1 MSVYVQLLSGGV
13 YEIKVFE
20 SCCILNVRQ
29 MLGIQLRKNGWGN
42 HFNDDLIRFYSD
54 DCQSIDDDHFVEE
67 NEHYH
72 VVIREDIREDT
83 REDPEVL
90 LCYENG
96 NIILCEFYTRDL
108 LASTNPE
115 IDIDNFL
122 QSDSR
127 VGWFAPF
134 YRAHLSIYRTFLV
147 DGINFILD
155 ELIYHFGITTF
166 NRLLS
171 GHSIS
176 KDRENVEDKNEIT
189 FVPGSNVD
197 HNIIRLYIQ
206 TFFPFQIVGNII
218 VLD

>member
-1 MSVYVQLLSGGV
+1 MSVYIQLLSGDT
-13 YEIKVFE
+13 YEIEVFE
-20 SCCILNVRQ
+20 SCCILNVRR

-72 VVIREDIREDT
+72 VVIREDK

-90 LCYENG
+90 LCYEN
-96 NIILCEFYTRDL
+96 NAIVFCEFHTRDL
-108 LASTNPE
+108 LASTTPE

-127 VGWFAPF
+127 VSWFSPS

-147 DGINFILD
+147 DGINFIRD
-155 ELIYHFGITTF
+155 ELIYHFGTTTF
-166 NRLLS
+166 NRILS

-176 KDRENVEDKNEIT
+176 EDNDDDDEDEDKNKIT
-189 FVPGSNVD
+189 FIPGSNVD

-218 VLD
+218 ILE